1 MIDTSSIIVLKDEEY
16 KVLFTK
22 YNTKRCKKMI
32 KMLDKIGPSRSTICP
47 RDEFWVIF
55 KMAKKLMKKR
65 KRNQEIKV
73 SLAGLSKFKEGVSN
87 IQEMLSLRKRHEPSF
102 ARN

>member
-1 MIDTSSIIVLKDEEY
+1 MTAKGTIVTLIASFVRHLENYRVDTGNSS
-16 KVLFTK
+16 FP
-22 YNTKRCKKMI
+22 
-32 KMLDKIGPSRSTICP
+32 GPSRSTIRP

-55 KMAKKLMKKR
+55 KMAEKLMKKR

-73 SLAGLSKFKEGVSN
+73 SLTGLSKFKEGVSN
-87 IQEMLSLRKRHEPSF
+87 IQEMLSLRKRHQPSF

>member
-1 MIDTSSIIVLKDEEY
+1 
-16 KVLFTK
+16 
-22 YNTKRCKKMI
+22 
-32 KMLDKIGPSRSTICP
+32 
-47 RDEFWVIF
+47 
-55 KMAKKLMKKR
+55 MKKR

-87 IQEMLSLRKRHEPSF
+87 IQEMLSLRKMHEPSF